1 MLCGEY
7 SVTLDDTCRISLP
20 RRLRD
25 VLDTNKIILTKGEDR
40 CLWLFTV
47 EHWKEKEITIINA
60 TNPFSAQGRYITRHF
75 IGPSQELDIDKQGR
89 ILIPPAL
96 RDFAGLSRDCV
107 VLGQYDYIEIWAED
121 RYKAYLEVSEED
133 FRAAS
138 EDLGAR
144 IMKERE
150 LGNYGNSSRS
160 GFAGTDY
167 SVSRPE
173 GQV

>member
-1 MLCGEY
+1 MLSGEY
-7 SVTLDDTCRISLP
+7 SVTLDDTCRICLP

-25 VLDTNKIILTKGEDR
+25 VLETDKIILTKGEDR

-47 EHWKEKEITIINA
+47 ERWKLQEKTIVDS

-96 RDFAGLSRDCV
+96 RDFARLSRDCI

-133 FRAAS
+133 FRTAS

-150 LGNYGNSSRS
+150 LGHYGNNPRS
-160 GFAGTDY
+160 GSAGTDNT
-167 SVSRPE
+167 VSRPE
-173 GQV
+173 GQA